1 MLRELSIKNF
11 AIIEDLR
18 IYFDDGLTILSG
30 ETGAGKSIIINAVN
44 LLLGSRASAALVRT
58 GAEAAELEALF
69 ELPPDSAAAR
79 ILADNGFSGEEGL
92 LVRRLIARNDRHRIY
107 INDRLATMQLLN
119 AVTDNLASI
128 ASQHAQQGLLRE
140 DQHLDILDQFGGL
153 APKREAVAALVREIQ
168 PRLHQL
174 AALKEQ
180 LASQHEQIELLRFQQ
195 QEIHAAK
202 IQPGEDETL
211 EQERLRLRHVQT
223 LQQSVGAC
231 VDGLYAAEGAVCEQ
245 LGAIVRHLTTAA
257 GIDARLQPQLERLNE
272 FDLPDRGRR
281 GGAQTLFGRHRS
293 R

>member
-1 MLRELSIKNF
+1 M
-11 AIIEDLR
+11 
-18 IYFDDGLTILSG
+18 
-30 ETGAGKSIIINAVN
+30 
-44 LLLGSRASAALVRT
+44 
-58 GAEAAELEALF
+58 
-69 ELPPDSAAAR
+69 
-79 ILADNGFSGEEGL
+79 
-92 LVRRLIARNDRHRIY
+92 
-107 INDRLATMQLLN
+107 
-119 AVTDNLASI
+119 
-128 ASQHAQQGLLRE
+128 
-140 DQHLDILDQFGGL
+140 
-153 APKREAVAALVREIQ
+153 REIQ

-272 FDLPDRGRR
+272 LIYQTEDVAEELRRYLAGTDHDDRRLEEVEVRLDVLNRLKRKYGGSLSQIIEKAGAIDQRLDGLEHLDNRIAAAEKDLAEFHRQLAHAVRSLSAARAKVAAELSRKVARELDSLEMPRTRFEILLEGLAPDSKTPPALIVDDNRVEERGFERASFLISPNV
-281 GGAQTLFGRHRS
+281 GEALKPLSAIAIGR
-293 R
+293 